1 MRAALRVRECWVAE
15 LGEEE
20 RRGQERSDERRGEE
34 RKGKQEAPVQTTG

>member
-1 MRAALRVRECWVAE
+1 VAE

-34 RKGKQEAPVQTTG
+34 RKGKQEAPVQTIG

>member
-1 MRAALRVRECWVAE
+1 VAE